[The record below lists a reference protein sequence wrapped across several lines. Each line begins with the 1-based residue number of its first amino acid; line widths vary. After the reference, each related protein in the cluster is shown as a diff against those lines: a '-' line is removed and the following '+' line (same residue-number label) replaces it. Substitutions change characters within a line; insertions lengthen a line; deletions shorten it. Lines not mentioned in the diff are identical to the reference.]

1 MHNATPV
8 ATTEGTS
15 LLLHQTLRE
24 RVRQFPIV
32 TGTAKTGTGLTA
44 THWLPYGTQIAVK
57 VTHQSL

>member
-1 MHNATPV
+1 MHNAPPV

-15 LLLHQTLRE
+15 L

-44 THWLPYGTQIAVK
+44 THWLPYGTQTAIK
-57 VTHQSL
+57 VIHQSL